1 MAALQ
6 RSADYPARLEIDYPE
21 SLDRFTT
28 LLRIFWI
35 IPILIVAS
43 LIGGGVGSYGT
54 DNFVIVFASGGGVL
68 FGGPLVMILFRQK
81 YPSWWFDWNLELTR
95 FTTRVGAYGSLLTDK
110 YPSTDEAQSVHLDLD
125 YPNVE
130 EDLNRWLPLV
140 KWLLLI
146 PHYLL
151 LLVLGIVAFFAIVI
165 AWFAILFT
173 GRYPRGMF
181 DFVVGVGRWGA
192 RVLAYAFLLVTD
204 RYPPFSL
211 KE

>member
-6 RSADYPARLEIDYPE
+6 TSTEYPARLEIDYPE
-21 SLDRFTT
+21 SLDRMTT
-28 LLRIFWI
+28 FFRIIWL
-35 IPILIVAS
+35 IPISILAGAVT
-43 LIGGGVGSYGT
+43 GGGTAYLPDGGQFILV
-54 DNFVIVFASGGGVL
+54 SGGGLMVL
-68 FGGPLVMILFRQK
+68 GPLLMILFRQK

-130 EDLNRWLPLV
+130 QDLNRWLPLV

-146 PHYLL
+146 PHYLVL
-151 LLVLGIVAFFAIVI
+151 MVLVFISIFAVVI

-173 GRYPRGMF
+173 GVYPRGMF
-181 DFVVGVGRWGA
+181 DFVVGVTRWGL
-192 RVLAYAFLLVTD
+192 RVQAYGFLLITD
-204 RYPPFSL
+204 EYPPFSF
-211 KE
+211 E

>member
-173 GRYPRGMF
+173 GRYPRGIF
-181 DFVVGVGRWGA
+181 DFVVGVTRYGL
-192 RVLAYAFLLVTD
+192 RVQAYGLLLITD
-204 RYPPFSL
+204 RYPPFGL
-211 KE
+211 E